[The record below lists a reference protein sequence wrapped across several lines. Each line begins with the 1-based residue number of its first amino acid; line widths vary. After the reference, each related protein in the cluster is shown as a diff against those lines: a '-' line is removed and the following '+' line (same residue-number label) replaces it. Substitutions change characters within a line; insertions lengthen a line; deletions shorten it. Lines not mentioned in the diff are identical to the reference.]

1 MSIWRTVATPEE
13 VERLARGT
21 FAARIGIRIADIG
34 PDYLRATMPVTP
46 ELHQPYGVLH
56 GGVSVA
62 LAETVG
68 SVAANLCIDV
78 ERQQCFGQEI
88 NANHLRSVKSG
99 VLTATARPY
108 HIGSRSHVW
117 SIEIRDE
124 LERLVC
130 ISRLTIAVVPRR
142 EPGS

>member
-1 MSIWRTVATPEE
+1 MSIWRTEATPEQI
-13 VERLARGT
+13 ERLARGT
-21 FAARIGIRIADIG
+21 FAARIGIRIAEVG
-34 PDYLRATMPVTP
+34 PDYLRATLPITP

-68 SVAANLCIDV
+68 SVAANLCIDL

-88 NANHLRSVKSG
+88 NANHLRAVTSG
-99 VLTATARPY
+99 VVTATARPY

-124 LERLVC
+124 RERLVC
-130 ISRLTIAVVPRR
+130 ISRLTMAIVPRR
-142 EPGS
+142 EPGA